1 MGATGYAGEE
11 LLRILINHPQ
21 VEINYLSAKIDK
33 STYIDEI
40 FPQFKKKIDL
50 ICEELDMEK
59 LCKSTEVVFLATP
72 HGFAYTVV
80 PELLKNKKIVIDLSA
95 DFRLKNPLLY
105 KKWYQFE
112 HREEEIL
119 KEAVYGL
126 PEVYRG
132 EIKKARIVANPG
144 CYPTGAILAILP
156 LARNNLIEGEIIIDA
171 KSGTTGAGRNVKM
184 ELIFSEVDE
193 SVSPYKVNRHQ
204 HIPEI
209 EEELSFIGK
218 KNFKIIFVPQLLPLS
233 RGILSCV
240 YVKLKKEFST
250 EELINFYKEFYRNEP
265 FIRILEK
272 GVYPRIKEVQF
283 SNYCDIG
290 LEADRDTAVVISA
303 IDNLGKGASGQAV
316 QNLNIMMD
324 WEETLG
330 LR

>member
-1 MGATGYAGEE
+1 
-11 LLRILINHPQ
+11 
-21 VEINYLSAKIDK
+21 
-33 STYIDEI
+33 
-40 FPQFKKKIDL
+40 
-50 ICEELDMEK
+50 
-59 LCKSTEVVFLATP
+59 
-72 HGFAYTVV
+72 
-80 PELLKNKKIVIDLSA
+80 
-95 DFRLKNPLLY
+95 
-105 KKWYQFE
+105 
-112 HREEEIL
+112 
-119 KEAVYGL
+119 
-126 PEVYRG
+126 
-132 EIKKARIVANPG
+132 
-144 CYPTGAILAILP
+144 
-156 LARNNLIEGEIIIDA
+156 
-171 KSGTTGAGRNVKM
+171 
-184 ELIFSEVDE
+184 FSEVDE

>member
-1 MGATGYAGEE
+1 MNKLKVGIMGATGYAGEE

-218 KNFKIIFVPQLLPLS
+218 KNFKIIFVPQL
-233 RGILSCV
+233 
-240 YVKLKKEFST
+240 
-250 EELINFYKEFYRNEP
+250 
-265 FIRILEK
+265 
-272 GVYPRIKEVQF
+272 
-283 SNYCDIG
+283 
-290 LEADRDTAVVISA
+290 
-303 IDNLGKGASGQAV
+303 
-316 QNLNIMMD
+316 
-324 WEETLG
+324 
-330 LR
+330 